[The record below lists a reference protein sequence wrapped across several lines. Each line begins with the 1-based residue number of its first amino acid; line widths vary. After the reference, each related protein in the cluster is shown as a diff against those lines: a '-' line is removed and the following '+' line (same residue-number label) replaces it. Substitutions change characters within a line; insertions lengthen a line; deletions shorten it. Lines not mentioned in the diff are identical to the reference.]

1 MSQSV
6 VGEGKACNVQTRNK
20 HKLCG
25 NDVPSCSLQE
35 ENEDMQVEGEEVN
48 GDSEEEKKVTNHA

>member
-1 MSQSV
+1 M
-6 VGEGKACNVQTRNK
+6 

-25 NDVPSCSLQE
+25 NDDASCSLQE

-48 GDSEEEKKVTNHA
+48 GGIEEGKVTNHA

>member
-6 VGEGKACNVQTRNK
+6 VGEGKACNVQTRN
-20 HKLCG
+20 

>member
-6 VGEGKACNVQTRNK
+6 VGEGKACNVQKRNT

-25 NDVPSCSLQE
+25 NDYVTCSQQQE
-35 ENEDMQVEGEEVN
+35 NDDMQVEGEEVN
-48 GDSEEEKKVTNHA
+48 GGVEEEKVTNHA

>member
-6 VGEGKACNVQTRNK
+6 VGEGKAWSVQTRNK

-25 NDVPSCSLQE
+25 DDASCILQE
-35 ENEDMQVEGEEVN
+35 ENEDMQMEGEEVN
-48 GDSEEEKKVTNHA
+48 GGSEEEKKVTNHA